1 MADKD
6 TFLALERRFWDAMKD
21 QDGASAMDLSDDP
34 TVVVGAQGA
43 AELPRPTMGE
53 MLETPTWQLLSYE
66 IEDLIVREVT
76 PDTFIT
82 AYKVTEELTVEER
95 PLTLQAYDASVWV
108 RRDGAWVC
116 ALHTESLAGDPFGRD
131 KTKA

>member
-21 QDGASAMDLSDDP
+21 QDGTSAMDLSDDP

-43 AELPRPTMGE
+43 AELPRPTMRE
-53 MLETPTWQLLSYE
+53 MLETPTWKLLSYA
-66 IEDLIVREVT
+66 IEDLIVREVA
-76 PDTFIT
+76 PDTVIT
-82 AYKVTEELTVEER
+82 AYKVTEDLTVEEK
-95 PLTLQAYDASVWV
+95 PLTLEAYDASVWV
-108 RRDGAWVC
+108 KRDGAWVC

-131 KTKA
+131 KNKA

>member
-6 TFLALERRFWDAMKD
+6 TFLALERRFMDAMKD
-21 QDGASAMDLSDDP
+21 RDGATAMELSDDP
-34 TVVVGAQGA
+34 TLLVGARGA
-43 AELPRPTMGE
+43 GELPRQALGA
-53 MLETPTWQLLSYE
+53 MLEAPTWQLLSYE
-66 IEDLIVREVT
+66 IEDLIVREVA
-76 PDTFIT
+76 PDTVVT
-82 AYKVTEELTVEER
+82 AYKVTEELTVEEK

-108 RRDGAWVC
+108 KRNGAWVC

>member
-21 QDGASAMDLSDDP
+21 RDGASAMDLSGDP
-34 TVVVGAQGA
+34 TVVVGAQGTG
-43 AELPRPTMGE
+43 EIPRQALGA
-53 MLETPTWQLLSYE
+53 MLEAPTWQLLSYE
-66 IEDLIVREVT
+66 IEDLIVREVA
-76 PDTFIT
+76 PDTVIT
-82 AYKVTEELTVEER
+82 AYKVTEELTVEEK
-95 PLTLQAYDASVWV
+95 PLTLVAYDSGVWV
-108 RRDGAWVC
+108 ERDGTWVC

>member
-6 TFLALERRFWDAMKD
+6 TFLALERRFWDAMRD

-53 MLETPTWQLLSYE
+53 MLEAPSWQLLSYE
-66 IEDLIVREVT
+66 IEDLIVREVA
-76 PDTFIT
+76 PDTVIT
-82 AYKVTEELTVEER
+82 AYKVTEELTVEEK
-95 PLTLQAYDASVWV
+95 PLTLEAYDSSVWV
-108 RRDGAWVC
+108 KRDGTWVC
-116 ALHTESLAGDPFGRD
+116 ALHTESVAGDPFGRD
-131 KTKA
+131 KTQA